1 MKRILLGIAFVLALA
16 FAPKANAY
24 PFACSGNLIG
34 NIVIQGTTA
43 TYWEACDY
51 GPDEEIIWV
60 RVNWRVYE
68 WDIKED
74 DPA

>member
-34 NIVIQGTTA
+34 NIVICGNHCDLLGEPATTA
-43 TYWEACDY
+43 RMRRSS
-51 GPDEEIIWV
+51 GFG
-60 RVNWRVYE
+60 
-68 WDIKED
+68 
-74 DPA
+74 